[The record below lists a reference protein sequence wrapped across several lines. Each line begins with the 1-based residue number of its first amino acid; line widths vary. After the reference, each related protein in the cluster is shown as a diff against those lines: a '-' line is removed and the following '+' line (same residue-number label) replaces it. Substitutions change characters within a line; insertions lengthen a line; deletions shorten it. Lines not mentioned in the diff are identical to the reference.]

1 MSEQPAL
8 KKEKAASGRRL
19 LRFVQRI
26 AYQTWNNP
34 IVLKELR
41 ARMRGWRAA
50 TVLIAHL
57 TTLGCFASF
66 IYFVVAESASSG
78 GSAGAGQTMGQ
89 TLFYSTYLMLLV
101 LVIFLSPAFTAGAIS
116 GEREKKTI
124 DLLITTL
131 LPTHSLILGKLISAL
146 AYVVLLIL
154 AALPIQS
161 MAFIFGGVVLS
172 EMVIGTILLLV
183 TALIV
188 GAVGILVSSIMKSS
202 IASTVLTY
210 TVILMSTLGI
220 PIIVGITLGFL
231 GVLLETILNDLG
243 WLWQS
248 ILLYIGGFLLCTN
261 PFATVIATKLIEDS
275 ENTLFFFTV
284 NISSGSISFNAPL
297 VSPWIVYTLLYTAVS
312 AALILTSILVMRW
325 KRG

>member
-1 MSEQPAL
+1 MGEQPAL
-8 KKEKAASGRRL
+8 TKEKATLRGRL
-19 LRFVQRI
+19 LRFMQRI
-26 AYQTWNNP
+26 AYLTWNNP

-41 ARMRGWRAA
+41 VRMRGWRAA
-50 TVLIAHL
+50 TVLIVHL

-66 IYFVVAESASSG
+66 IYFVVSESASFSG
-78 GSAGAGQTMGQ
+78 SVGAGQTMGQ

-101 LVIFLSPAFTAGAIS
+101 LVVFLSPAFTAGAIS

-131 LPTHSLILGKLISAL
+131 LPEHALVVGKLISAL

-161 MAFIFGGVVLS
+161 LAFMFGGVVLS

-188 GAVGILVSSIMKSS
+188 GAVGILVSSIIRSS

-210 TVILMSTLGI
+210 AVILMSTLGI
-220 PIIVGITLGFL
+220 PIMIGIVLGFL
-231 GVLLETILNDLG
+231 GVLFETMLNNLS

-248 ILLYIGGFLLCTN
+248 ILLYTGGFLLCTN
-261 PFATVIATKLIEDS
+261 PFATAVVTKLIEES

-284 NISSGSISFNAPL
+284 NISGGSISFNAPL
-297 VSPWIVYTLLYTAVS
+297 VSPWIVYTLLYTALSGV
-312 AALILTSILVMRW
+312 LILISILVIRR